1 MQWQNKLYY
10 HEELPPPA
18 IWDEIKTT
26 LAGEPYQL
34 RQSLFDYT
42 ETPPEIIWE
51 NISSTIENSE
61 TEKIQ
66 PLYKTFRRTALSYA
80 AAIVGFGLFI
90 SMLVYLLNNKPN
102 QVGVK
107 DLAAGLNFK
116 DSPLNSNDQKEVAQN
131 KNQNPAQSQNNNEG
145 SDKESATIS
154 TNSEVLKPGTE
165 PDILR
170 KQNPVT
176 ASVSGTAKAIYK
188 KQSKAIASK
197 NKTES
202 QVSYSDPNY
211 IVIFNT
217 SGEPSRVSYKLA
229 DMVQILREDTNKSM
243 PASNATRHWNQVI
256 SEWKEKLGQ
265 SSFIPSGNNFFDIAE
280 MSEMLNSG
288 K

>member
-1 MQWQNKLYY
+1 MQWQKKLYY
-10 HEELPPPA
+10 HEEPPPPV

-34 RQSLFDYT
+34 RQSLFDYR

-51 NISSTIENSE
+51 NISSTIENTE
-61 TEKIQ
+61 KEKIQ

-80 AAIVGFGLFI
+80 AAIVGIGLFI

-102 QVGVK
+102 QVGVQ

-116 DSPLNSNDQKEVAQN
+116 DSPLNRNDQKEDTQN
-131 KNQNPAQSQNNNEG
+131 KNQNPKQSQNNNEG
-145 SDKESATIS
+145 SDKESVTIS
-154 TNSEVLKPGTE
+154 INSEVLKPGTE
-165 PDILR
+165 PDILK

-176 ASVSGTAKAIYK
+176 ASVSGTAKAI
-188 KQSKAIASK
+188 ASK
-197 NKTES
+197 NKTKS

-229 DMVQILREDTNKSM
+229 DMVQILQEDTNKSM